1 MPYLASEYAANLVVP
16 VNAQGFVDPFKNN
29 LANGYNFNAGRDYLD
44 NIPTNE
50 ITLNPNLVQNP
61 GW

>member
-1 MPYLASEYAANLVVP
+1 VP
-16 VNAQGFVDPFKNN
+16 TNAEGLVDPFKTSMV
-29 LANGYNFNAGRDYLD
+29 NGYNFNESRDYLD

-50 ITLNPNLVQNP
+50 ITLNPKLTQNP